1 MGGGAAGREWLKVG
15 FELDAT
21 RAQME
26 RVKGMKVGSTMVE
39 GKASGEHEGG
49 GGVGS
54 VRVGQGWAEEAP
66 FAGIRF
72 MVSSFLAFPL
82 PGDFD
87 LFPSSS
93 SSSKPSFP
101 SSPKGNHRTEC
112 LPCTRSRPRKASKS
126 SHEPFFIKDICHF
139 GTILCFRR
147 DLACS

>member
-1 MGGGAAGREWLKVG
+1 MLHLNA
-15 FELDAT
+15 

-49 GGVGS
+49 GGMGS
-54 VRVGQGWAEEAP
+54 MRVGQGWAEEAP

-72 MVSSFLAFPL
+72 MVRSFLAFPL

-93 SSSKPSFP
+93 SSKPSFP
-101 SSPKGNHRTEC
+101 SSPKENHMNRMPALYQIQTQE
-112 LPCTRSRPRKASKS
+112 S
-126 SHEPFFIKDICHF
+126 IKEQ
-139 GTILCFRR
+139 
-147 DLACS
+147 S